1 MKVNT
6 IINRYI
12 FKELLPIFSLNL
24 AFFTFIFL
32 MEGLLEITNW
42 IVNYNIS
49 LSKILLMILY
59 LIPTFLNFVIPMAV
73 MMSILLTFLRMS
85 NDNEIIALKSGGQ
98 SIYALLPPVLLFCSL
113 GFVMTW
119 CDGVF
124 GLPWGRLS
132 IKNITYEMATSAVDI
147 GLKERTFNDSFD
159 KVMLY
164 VTKIDLRNRMLI
176 DVFIEDRRQQD
187 ITITVVAPRGQI
199 FGEPGRMMYHIRLF
213 DGSIHQTNLKDR
225 SASSTRFKTY
235 DLNLDL
241 KPAAEAEKNRNKNRK
256 EMYLGELIEFIH
268 SLPQKNSTYY
278 NALLELHRKF
288 SLPAACFALGLLAVP
303 LGIQSRSAKRSFGL
317 IVGFFFYMLYNGLL
331 SFGMIFGESGDVPPY
346 IGMWLPNVVMGVIG
360 LYLLLQTARE
370 RSTVIP
376 ALAQWI
382 QRLTRKLLRQ
392 GQSAA

>member
-24 AFFTFIFL
+24 GFFTFVFL
-32 MEGLLEITNW
+32 MAGLLEITNW

-49 LSKILLMILY
+49 LSMILLMILY

-73 MMSILLTFLRMS
+73 MMSVLLTFLRMS

-98 SIYALLPPVLLFCSL
+98 SIYGLLPPVLLFCSL
-113 GFVMTW
+113 GFVMTFA
-119 CDGVF
+119 DGVY
-124 GLPWGRLS
+124 GQPWGRLS
-132 IKNITYEMATSAVDI
+132 IKEITYKMATSAVDI

-164 VTKIDLRNRMLI
+164 VNKIDLKNRMLI
-176 DVFIEDRRQQD
+176 DVFIEDRRQPD
-187 ITITVVAPRGQI
+187 VMITAVAPRGQI
-199 FGEPGRMMYHIRLF
+199 FGDPNRMMYHIRLF
-213 DGSIHQTNLKDR
+213 DGSIHQTKLEDR
-225 SASSTRFKTY
+225 SASSIQFKTY

-241 KPAAEAEKNRNKNRK
+241 RPAIEAEKGRRKHRK
-256 EMYLGELIEFIH
+256 EMYFGELIDYIH
-268 SLPQKNSTYY
+268 SLPQKDSTYY
-278 NALLELHRKF
+278 NAVLELHRKF
-288 SLPAACFALGLLAVP
+288 SIPTACFALGLLALP

-317 IVGFFFYMLYNGLL
+317 MLGFFFFMFYNGLL
-331 SFGMIFGESGDVPPY
+331 SFGMIFGETGDVPPY

>member
-164 VTKIDLRNRMLI
+164 VNKIDLRNRMLI

-199 FGEPGRMMYHIRLF
+199 FGEPGKMMYHIRLF

-241 KPAAEAEKNRNKNRK
+241 KPAAEAEKSRNKNRK

-317 IVGFFFYMLYNGLL
+317 IVGFFFYMVYNGLL